1 MDRGSPL
8 LHGEM
13 GCLVKFTHPSP
24 LRPSALS
31 LGDGSSALSKIV
43 RILNNNLQSL
53 ALIDARTDEVQE
65 RLKEIKAT
73 PKA

>member
-1 MDRGSPL
+1 MDRGSSL
-8 LHGEM
+8 VHGAIRR
-13 GCLVKFTHPSP
+13 LADHTPQSPSAA
-24 LRPSALS
+24 ALS

-73 PKA
+73 PTA